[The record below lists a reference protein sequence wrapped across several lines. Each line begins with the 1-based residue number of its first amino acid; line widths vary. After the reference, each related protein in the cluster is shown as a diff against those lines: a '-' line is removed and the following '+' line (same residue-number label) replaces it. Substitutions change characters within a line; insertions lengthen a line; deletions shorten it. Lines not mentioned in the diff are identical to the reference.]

1 MTANDNRKTLA
12 DVVKA
17 PFPTTTT
24 GRRRVFLDGL
34 DMLLELYRGEGMT
47 DLELREG
54 LRVKIVQLNEAQED
68 AA

>member
-1 MTANDNRKTLA
+1 VSNDNRKTLA

-17 PFPTTTT
+17 PFPTTTS

-34 DMLLELYRGEGMT
+34 DMLLDLYRGEGMT
-47 DLELREG
+47 DLELRDA
-54 LRVKIVQLNEAQED
+54 LRVKIVEINEARED

>member
-1 MTANDNRKTLA
+1 MSNDNRKTLA

-17 PFPTTTT
+17 PFPTTTS

-34 DMLLELYRGEGMT
+34 DMLLDLYRGEGMT
-47 DLELREG
+47 DLELRDA
-54 LRVKIVQLNEAQED
+54 LRVKIVEINEARED